1 MKGHCTIFESP
12 RLLGKELNLLP
23 GGAIEKRVTGQL
35 SDGTFRTLEWE
46 TDADFCRI
54 LESITTKQAL
64 CFGANAA
71 ADSGRVVSEK
81 NLSRTPGA
89 FSRTKQHFTSVQG
102 PTAALLDFDCPDG
115 GKVWTPQEIKALL
128 CSMFPSIADAG
139 LIAFASSSSEIWQG
153 SVQRVGLRS
162 LHLYLF
168 LSDGRDLQRFGEV
181 LTKRLFLEGHGYAR
195 VSKSG
200 AIFAGTII
208 DPAVFH
214 PARLCY
220 SGGSTC
226 GPGLHQKRQPPESLC
241 GSAFFNSCAAAPD
254 LSAEDE
260 ARFIGLLESA
270 KAKAQPAADAARTA
284 WRSAREKESLS
295 VAVAAGDDLT
305 EARSRIVRTLDAAL
319 GGSLLG
325 SFPLVLVDDAGN
337 KETTVTVDQVLAD
350 RARYNLARCLDPLN
364 PDHRHRAADGLLY
377 LNQAVPCVFSL
388 DDGGTV
394 YRLLRQPARLAV
406 LNGEKARLSEAIA
419 DALATDPDLF
429 NVAGQVVQMQEGSFT
444 ALSRPLLH
452 YRVGCR
458 VALYRQGKDKT
469 TPVEADQQLLEIVL
483 ALLPS
488 RLRSIAGRACTPLV
502 TTAGRIINAAGF
514 DTETGIHLDLKPD
527 ECQPLTAAP
536 TRAETVE
543 ALRRAWAPLSSY
555 RWATPHDRAAMLA
568 TVLTIPLRPTID
580 AAPGLFADAA
590 SQASGKSK
598 ATGAVAAVVRGRR
611 GGMKT
616 WVADQEEE
624 LGKYL
629 LSSVRAGDPAIV
641 LDNITGL
648 MRSASLA
655 TAMIEGKLNIRL
667 LGGNDLKT
675 PDARLMWLASGNN
688 ASLDRD
694 MATRWLVARID
705 PGVEN
710 PSTLSF
716 KFDPV
721 EVALNDRIGIAQAA
735 ITCHLAWHAAGKP
748 KADNVPTRFA
758 EWGRTVRP
766 LVQWLQLSGI
776 AADAGIGTLGDPAHS
791 ILDGSASNDPE
802 SEALSLLLHG
812 LVEAYGDSPFSA
824 AAVRLE
830 FDKGERGVAAD
841 SDLIFEGLT
850 ALMPQAQRGRLSA
863 QTLNAV
869 IRNRR
874 GRIVGGL
881 RVVEV
886 SQFGAAARRGA
897 LWRVEAVAT

>member
-1 MKGHCTIFESP
+1 MIGKATLFTSKKP
-12 RLLGKELNLLP
+12 STLGKCFSLVDGVLQKTVAGSMAVGSFETLSFSTATDLAALLA
-23 GGAIEKRVTGQL
+23 GV
-35 SDGTFRTLEWE
+35 GTH
-46 TDADFCRI
+46 
-54 LESITTKQAL
+54 QAL
-64 CFGANAA
+64 SASLPVG
-71 ADSGRVVSEK
+71 SGSGEVVTERA
-81 NLSRTPGA
+81 LPTTPGA
-89 FSRTKQHFTSVQG
+89 VARSKRFFALKPEPGFL
-102 PTAALLDFDCPDG
+102 LLDYDAPKKG
-115 GKVWTPQEIKALL
+115 GALSAGDL
-128 CSMFPSIADAG
+128 FTLLVGLVPAVAGAG
-139 LIAFASSSSEIWQG
+139 LVAYFSGSSLIYAGDEQHRGIG
-153 SVQRVGLRS
+153 GM
-162 LHLYLF
+162 HLYLMV
-168 LSDGRDLQRFGEV
+168 SDISDTERFGKS
-181 LTKRLFLEGHGYAR
+181 LSKRLWLAGHGR
-195 VSKSG
+195 VDVSASG
-200 AIFAGTII
+200 ALLPRTVW
-208 DPAVFH
+208 DEAVH
-214 PARLCY
+214 QPARLIFT
-220 SGGSTC
+220 GGAVCT
-226 GPGLHQKRQPPESLC
+226 PPLEQRRGAPVIL
-241 GSAFFNSCAAAPD
+241 SAGDFLDTRAACPD
-254 LSAEDE
+254 LTAEDE
-260 ARFIGLLESA
+260 ARYVGLLESA
-270 KAKAQPAADAARTA
+270 KTRAQPAADAARAA
-284 WRSAREKESLS
+284 WRTTREKECLS
-295 VAVAAGDDLT
+295 AAVAAGDDLT
-305 EARSRIVRTLDAAL
+305 EARQRIARTLDAAL

-325 SFPLVLVDDAGN
+325 SFPLVLVDGAGN
-337 KETTVTVDQVLAD
+337 ESTVTVDQVLSD
-350 RARYNLARCLDPLN
+350 RPSYHLARCLDPLN
-364 PDHRHRAADGLLY
+364 PNHRDRAADGLLY

-406 LNGEKARLSEAIA
+406 VQGQKAQLSESIA
-419 DALATDPDLF
+419 NELATEPDLF
-429 NVAGQVVQMQEGSFT
+429 NVAGQVVQMQAGSFS

-458 VALYRQGKDKT
+458 VALYRQGKEKT
-469 TPVEADQQLLEIVL
+469 TPVEADQQLLDIVL

-488 RLRSIAGRACTPLV
+488 RLRSITGRACTPLV
-502 TTAGRIINAAGF
+502 TTTGRIINAAGF
-514 DTETGIHLDLKPD
+514 DADTGLYLDLKPD
-527 ECQPLTAAP
+527 ECQPTTAAP

-543 ALRRAWAPLSSY
+543 ALRRAWAPWRAYKWS
-555 RWATPHDRAAMLA
+555 TPNDRAAMLA
-568 TVLTIPLRPTID
+568 TVLSIPLRPTID

-598 ATGAVAAVVRGRR
+598 ATGAVAAIVRGRR

-629 LSSVRAGDPAIV
+629 LSSVRAGDSAIV

-675 PDARLMWLASGNN
+675 PDARLVWLASGNN

-710 PSTLSF
+710 PSALSF
-716 KFDPV
+716 QFDPV
-721 EVALNDRIGIAQAA
+721 EAALHDRIGIARAA

-766 LVQWLQLSGI
+766 LVQWLQSSGI
-776 AADAGIGTLGDPAHS
+776 AADAGIGVLGDPAFS
-791 ILDGSASNDPE
+791 ILEGSAITDPE
-802 SEALSLLLHG
+802 SEALSMLLQG
-812 LVEAYGDSPFSA
+812 LVETYGDSPFSA

-897 LWRVEAVAT
+897 LWRVEAVAA